1 MVRVEKNKII
11 SLFLFTFIFLVLAQH
26 TANAQSGIT
35 KRVQFPKGKHSA
47 TIRGSI
53 AAMKKDTYVFRAKEN
68 QSITINVE
76 WLGTRKGPDE
86 QLSGFVFV
94 HADGTEEEDP
104 QSDVF
109 VAGED
114 GDYKVIV
121 RTKSRR
127 STTRYVLTVTI
138 Q

>member
-1 MVRVEKNKII
+1 MACLGRIKVT
-11 SLFLFTFIFLVLAQH
+11 SLFVFAFLFLALLQH
-26 TANAQSGIT
+26 TANAQSGVA
-35 KRVQFPKGKHSA
+35 KRLQFAKGKHSA
-47 TIRGSI
+47 IVRGNV
-53 AAMKKDTYVFRAKEN
+53 AATKQDTYIFRAKEN

-76 WLGTRKGPDE
+76 WLGERKGPDE

-114 GDYKVIV
+114 GNYKVIV

-127 STTRYVLTVTI
+127 STTKYVLTVTVE
-138 Q
+138 